1 MAWTTSNMFQS
12 EGEMNIPELQKDL
25 QRKYR
30 NVGAKVEEIWRNWTP
45 SQRGEAMREAV
56 GDKKVLRNSRD
67 PGLGGLRGWLPD
79 WNLEDITATPD
90 FFIDRL
96 RFRVQN
102 DLHRQLHEG
111 ANGGPGDRQVIQAV
125 AGSVQRRGTN
135 KDKFAAF
142 LDLGPEYGRY
152 LEAKGPEGRATMQ
165 SMIERSGL
173 FLPEHE
179 ASCVIRRQT
188 FTFVF
193 YNHLMEEILDL
204 DRESRG
210 KKTPTRKAAKDT
222 TDAMAKLNITP
233 KPLKASNS
241 EVIAQALEHRMASE
255 DYLHLL
261 RSEPVVL
268 NDMVNTMFASRPELV
283 PDDRGRIL
291 PLMTDKYRSIALFDV
306 MNNAIKVIVTWDY
319 IVDLL
324 NAVNNS
330 DDKVKRALIL
340 QELSNT
346 CQVEYRRAQ
355 EAFRRQ
361 MSFTIGVA
369 GKRFKRVTTGDH
381 TKITLKGQPS
391 DVTVSDPQL
400 HYILRLCHHDTS
412 HVAAADW
419 IKKLDDHNSRHAE
432 DRRRLIQSQEV
443 ALGDLAIIVSFMH
456 TLTSSIANVAVSR
469 KSGLLFTNRMSAIDQ
484 ELNDYRA
491 KVDLG
496 DYVVPK
502 DNILEPGVAASAL
515 RALSEYV
522 TSQAGASIGSLYED
536 IQQQCFDDIEQMY
549 VQAKARLEKE
559 EQKTTY
565 VPLPADGAPSD
576 AVRAERR
583 REKEKTRG
591 QEGRLY
597 AIEAI
602 AQSQTESVPPAPARI
617 KVKASVASVFNDIFK
632 KSEARGSVDWNS
644 FSAAMAEL
652 GFSVTPKGGSVFT
665 FNAPDAS
672 GWGEITLHRPHGS
685 EIEGWKLLYF
695 ARRLQRRFGWGA
707 ETFEVE

>member
-1 MAWTTSNMFQS
+1 
-12 EGEMNIPELQKDL
+12 
-25 QRKYR
+25 
-30 NVGAKVEEIWRNWTP
+30 
-45 SQRGEAMREAV
+45 MREAV
-56 GDKKVLRNSRD
+56 GDKKVLRNSRA
-67 PGLGGLRGWLPD
+67 PGLGGLRDLLPD
-79 WNLEDITATPD
+79 WNLEDITTTPE

-102 DLHRQLHEG
+102 DLHRQIYEG
-111 ANGGPGDRQVIQAV
+111 ANGGPGDRQVIQRA
-125 AGSVQRRGTN
+125 AGLVQRRGTN
-135 KDKFAAF
+135 KNKFAAF
-142 LDLGPEYGRY
+142 IDLGPEYGRY
-152 LEAKGPEGRATMQ
+152 LEANGPEGRR
-165 SMIERSGL
+165 SMESMVERSGL
-173 FLPEHE
+173 ILPEHE
-179 ASCVIRRQT
+179 ASCVINRQT
-188 FTFVF
+188 YTLVF

-204 DRESRG
+204 DRESRV
-210 KKTPTRKAAKDT
+210 KNTSTKKAAKDT
-222 TDAMAKLNITP
+222 TDAMAKLSITP
-233 KPLKASNS
+233 KPLKASNT

-255 DYLHLL
+255 YYLHLL

-268 NDMVNTMFASRPELV
+268 NDMVNMMFSSRPELV

-291 PLMTDKYRSIALFDV
+291 PLMTDKYLSIALFDV
-306 MNNAIKVIVTWDY
+306 MNNAIKVTVTWNY

-324 NAVNNS
+324 NATNDS
-330 DDKVKRALIL
+330 DDKVERALVL

-412 HVAAADW
+412 HVAAVDW

-432 DRRRLIQSQEV
+432 DRRRLNQSQEV

-469 KSGLLFTNRMSAIDQ
+469 KPGLLFTNRMSAIDQ
-484 ELNDYRA
+484 ELNNYRA
-491 KVDLG
+491 RVDLG
-496 DYVVPK
+496 DYVVPR
-502 DNILEPGVAASAL
+502 DNLLEPGVAANAL
-515 RALSEYV
+515 QALSEYV
-522 TSQAGASIGSLYED
+522 SGQAGASLGSLYED
-536 IQQQCFDDIEQMY
+536 MQYQCLDDIEKMY
-549 VQAKARLEKE
+549 AQAKAGLKKE

-565 VPLPADGAPSD
+565 VPLPADEGPSH
-576 AVRAERR
+576 ALRAERR

-591 QEGRLY
+591 QEGRPY
-597 AIEAI
+597 TIEVI
-602 AQSQTESVPPAPARI
+602 AQPQAEVVAPAPARI
-617 KVKASVASVFNDIFK
+617 KVKASVASVFNIFK
-632 KSEARGSVDWNS
+632 KSEARGSVDWND
-644 FSAAMAEL
+644 FAAAMAEL

-672 GWGEITLHRPHGS
+672 DWGEITLHRPHGS
-685 EIEGWKLLYF
+685 EIEGWKLLYL
-695 ARRLQRRFGWGA
+695 ARRLQRRFAWDA